1 MHVLTREDFGLPVE
15 RQVIA
20 VFANQHVG
28 QKPRPG
34 AAALNR
40 ARRKRRLRER
50 FTAGAGHARAD
61 DPAHDKA
68 SGDILQLFGN
78 ILTDLTQGAAAVVA
92 ILTGGQKSC
101 RSRWSGS
108 GARLCLRLARGGVN
122 GGAILGHGS
131 GAVVVSRAA

>member
-92 ILTGGQKSC
+92 ILTGGQN
-101 RSRWSGS
+101 
-108 GARLCLRLARGGVN
+108 L
-122 GGAILGHGS
+122 ILPIQMVGKR
-131 GAVVVSRAA
+131 GAVVFAFGARRLA